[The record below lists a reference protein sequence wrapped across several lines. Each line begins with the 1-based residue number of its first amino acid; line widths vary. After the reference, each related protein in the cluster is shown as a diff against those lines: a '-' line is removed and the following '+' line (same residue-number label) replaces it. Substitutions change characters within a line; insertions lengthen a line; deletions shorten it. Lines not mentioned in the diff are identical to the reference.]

1 MTARDVTG
9 LILAG
14 GASRRFG
21 TAKARYEVE
30 GRTLI
35 ARVAD
40 ALAEV
45 VPAPLLVSVADAEA
59 HPLPEYPTARYVAD
73 RYSEAGP
80 LAGLHAGLHAAPTPW
95 LLAVAC
101 DLPDLT
107 PEVLRTI
114 LAARTSD
121 ADAIVAR
128 TPDGRLHPLCAAYHR
143 RLLPSAEAHLA
154 DGRRALHD
162 LLGAVHTREVPLP
175 AAPLRNV
182 NAPGD
187 L

>member
-1 MTARDVTG
+1 MDVTG

-21 TAKARYEVE
+21 SDKARFEVE
-30 GRTLI
+30 GRALI

-45 VPAPLLVSVADAEA
+45 VPGPLLVSVADVAA
-59 HPLPEYPTARYVAD
+59 RPLPEDPAARYIAD
-73 RYSEAGP
+73 RHPGAGP

-101 DLPDLT
+101 DLPALT
-107 PEVLRTI
+107 PEVLRSI
-114 LAARTSD
+114 LQARAPATD
-121 ADAIVAR
+121 AVVAR

-143 RLLPSAEAHLA
+143 RTLPTGEAHLA
-154 DGRRALHD
+154 AGRRALHD
-162 LLGAVHTREVPLP
+162 LLGALRTHEVPLP

-182 NAPGD
+182 NERTD